1 MRTVP
6 VLGVEN
12 PAHSFSVVDLPAPL
26 WPSSPTTPPS
36 AVNETSASETVSPY
50 QRDTP
55 VNSIAGA
62 LIPRPAR
69 SAPPAR

>member
-36 AVNETSASETVSPY
+36 AVNETSASETC
-50 QRDTP
+50 RRT
-55 VNSIAGA
+55 
-62 LIPRPAR
+62 
-69 SAPPAR
+69 SAKHR